1 LKGSPPQTKLPGNLA
16 PGNQQRNAWVN
27 GSLGYR
33 VTVEFTFPPYKRSG
47 NHQVHAGR
55 PLLPNNLI
63 SDLEKA
69 IANRSEET
77 GAMLHRITDLFL
89 LNVGHY
95 SADQLEVYDGIL
107 HMLVAKVEVAARA
120 KLAQRLAPV
129 GAAPAKTI
137 RTLALDGAIE
147 VAEPVLSQSTA
158 LDDDTLMQCIAI
170 NGQDHLLAIA
180 TRAKVSES
188 VSDQLLSKGNNK
200 VLGTLAS
207 NPGAQISGNGFS
219 KLVEKSADD
228 DWLSE
233 CVGARKDVPEHHLRM
248 LLLKASGI
256 VRQRL
261 ISVNPDL
268 RDLIDEILPE
278 AAAPAADKSRRRSK
292 DYRTAELAVKAQPLT
307 EEVVKEYAKQLKV
320 EEVIVS
326 IAQLSG
332 LSTDEIERLFMGAWT
347 SPVAVILK
355 AVGFHLATVEAIYRS
370 RLASGEVPR
379 NDLIQVKAE
388 FIALRR
394 PTAERIMRFFCA
406 RKAAN
411 ISNLSVGA
419 LRN

>member
-1 LKGSPPQTKLPGNLA
+1 MGDRRA
-16 PGNQQRNAWVN
+16 I
-27 GSLGYR
+27 
-33 VTVEFTFPPYKRSG
+33 F
-47 NHQVHAGR
+47 AGTT
-55 PLLPNNLI
+55 LLPNNLI
-63 SDLEKA
+63 SDLENA

-95 SADQLEVYDGIL
+95 SSDQLAVYDSIL
-107 HMLVAKVEVAARA
+107 HMLVTKVEVAARA

-129 GAAPAKTI
+129 KGAPVNTI
-137 RTLALDGAIE
+137 RTLALDDAIE
-147 VAEPVLSQSTA
+147 VAEPVLSQSSA
-158 LDDDTLMQCIAI
+158 LDDDALMQCIAI

-180 TRAKVSES
+180 TRTKVSEM
-188 VSDQLLSKGNNK
+188 VSDQLVTKGNNK

-207 NPGAQISGNGFS
+207 NPGARISGPSFE
-219 KLVEKSADD
+219 KLVEKSAAD

-233 CVGARKDVPEHHLRM
+233 CVAGRKDIPEDHLRA

-261 ISVNPDL
+261 ISVNPEL
-268 RDLIDEILPE
+268 SDLIDEILPD
-278 AAAPAADKSRRRSK
+278 AAAPAADKSPGTPT
-292 DYRTAELAVKAQPLT
+292 DYRTAELAVKSQPLT
-307 EEVVKEYAKQLKV
+307 EEIVKAYAKQSKV

-332 LSTDEIERLFMGAWT
+332 LSTTEIERLFMNPWT
-347 SPVAVILK
+347 SPCAVILK

-370 RLASGEVPR
+370 RLAAGEVPR
-379 NDLIQVKAE
+379 NDLIQIKAE

-411 ISNLSVGA
+411 ISNVSVGA
-419 LRN
+419 MRN

>member
-1 LKGSPPQTKLPGNLA
+1 
-16 PGNQQRNAWVN
+16 
-27 GSLGYR
+27 
-33 VTVEFTFPPYKRSG
+33 
-47 NHQVHAGR
+47 
-55 PLLPNNLI
+55 LLPNNLI

-69 IANRSEET
+69 ISTRSEET
-77 GAMLHRITDLFL
+77 GEMLHRITDLFL
-89 LNVGHY
+89 LNVGRY
-95 SADQLEVYDGIL
+95 SPDQLEVYDGIL
-107 HMLVAKVEVAARA
+107 HMLVTKVEVAARA

-129 GAAPAKTI
+129 NAAPVNTV
-137 RTLALDGAIE
+137 RSLALDDAIE
-147 VAEPVLSQSTA
+147 VAEPVLSQSSA
-158 LDDDTLMQCIAI
+158 VDDDTLMQCIAI

-180 TRAKVSES
+180 TRSKVSEQ
-188 VSDQLLSKGNNK
+188 VSDQLVTRGNNK

-207 NPGAQISGNGFS
+207 NPGAQISGTSFG
-219 KLVEKSADD
+219 KLVEKSAKD
-228 DWLSE
+228 DWLTE
-233 CVGARKDVPEHHLRM
+233 CVAGRKDIPEHHLRA

-261 ISVNPDL
+261 ISVNPEL
-268 RDLIDEILPE
+268 SDLIDEILPE
-278 AAAPAADKSRRRSK
+278 AASPAAARPSNAPK
-292 DYRTAELAVKAQPLT
+292 DYRTAEHAVKSQPLT
-307 EEVVKEYAKQLKV
+307 EEIVKEYARQSKV

-332 LSTDEIERLFMGAWT
+332 LSTIEIERLFMGPWT

-355 AVGFHLATVEAIYRS
+355 AIGFHLATVEAIYRS
-370 RLASGEVPR
+370 RLARGENPR
-379 NDLIQVKAE
+379 NDLITVKAE